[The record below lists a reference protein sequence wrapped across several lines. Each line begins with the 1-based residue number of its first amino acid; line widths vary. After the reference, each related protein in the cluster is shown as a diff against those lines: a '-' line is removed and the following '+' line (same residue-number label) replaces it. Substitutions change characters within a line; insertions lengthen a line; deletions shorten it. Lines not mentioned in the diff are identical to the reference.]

1 MRGNFANRRAVFW
14 NRRESVNIWLQCSF
28 VNCFSLRKAVKIWG
42 PLPPLPLQPSL
53 GYWEWALSS
62 SFHGGGILR
71 LFFQDIY
78 RQFPPPTQH
87 TQPLLHL
94 KNRTSLTA
102 TGKDFPRLLMWS
114 VKGYLAKHQQ
124 TACRQSARHY
134 FSKQGNTTSRLPKLS
149 KFAEIKPSDH

>member
-1 MRGNFANRRAVFW
+1 METRFSWLGSTHANLACVFVKKTSSPWSKNLRA
-14 NRRESVNIWLQCSF
+14 L
-28 VNCFSLRKAVKIWG
+28 G
-42 PLPPLPLQPSL
+42 PPVQPSL
-53 GYWEWALSS
+53 GYWELAMSS

-134 FSKQGNTTSRLPKLS
+134 FSKQGNTTYCLPKLS